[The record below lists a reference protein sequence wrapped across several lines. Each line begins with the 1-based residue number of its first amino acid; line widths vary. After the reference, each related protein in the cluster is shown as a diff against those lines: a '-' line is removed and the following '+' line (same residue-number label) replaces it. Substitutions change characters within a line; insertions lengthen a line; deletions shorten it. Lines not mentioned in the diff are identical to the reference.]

1 MSRKIILMYLRLSFL
16 IALAPA
22 FFFSTYQLFLK
33 SLGLDLLE
41 VNLVN
46 TFFGLGIM
54 VFEIPT
60 GAVADIW
67 GRKTSVI
74 IGCLLTGLSFLFY
87 FFAVN
92 FWQCVMAELI
102 GALGSTFISGA
113 ADAWMVDSLNFYGCR
128 LQLEKIFSQGQK
140 MKTIGVIIGVLIGSW
155 LGTLNL
161 SYPWMMS
168 SLTMLTATGYL
179 FYKLREDYFIRPKK
193 TNAWRQII
201 KIGNDSF
208 RESIHNPE
216 ILKIMILSF
225 VLGCAVP
232 AANMYWPIVYK
243 EMGQIQTW
251 GLGLFFLLILLALRL
266 GTKVAT
272 KIQKK
277 FKLELPLIM
286 ISQVGIG
293 IGFILA
299 SIFSLPWLSLIGFLG
314 HEFFRGAFDLL
325 RQGYLNRRLT
335 QSKRATMLSA
345 NSMVTSIGLTLGLL
359 CSGLLAKEYSISLS
373 WLVSGIFI
381 LIALGIILLIRKK

>member
-1 MSRKIILMYLRLSFL
+1 
-16 IALAPA
+16 
-22 FFFSTYQLFLK
+22 
-33 SLGLDLLE
+33 
-41 VNLVN
+41 VN